1 MFRQLGGMSSVVELH
16 SGYGLP
22 SSRPPASYSS
32 RVQVSLNLL
41 IQKFT
46 YRILKVILLLV
57 LQGSRHARRS
67 GS

>member
-1 MFRQLGGMSSVVELH
+1 MWWSYTVAMAFLAAGHGVPV
-16 SGYGLP
+16 
-22 SSRPPASYSS
+22 SYSS

-46 YRILKVILLLV
+46 YRILKVILVCV
-57 LQGSRHARRS
+57 LQGSRHACRC